1 MEKIR
6 LLPSGINDFERV
18 RRDNL
23 YYVDKTQFIATLEG
37 GDSYVFF
44 GRPRRFGKSLFV
56 SMLEA
61 YYDIK
66 NKDRFDE
73 LFSGLWIHEH
83 PTERRAFY
91 QVLTLDFSQVNGKVE
106 KVEDKFNEYCC
117 VQLEKFAKKYADSY
131 DDDYLEGLKKY
142 DNASGR
148 LTYVTS
154 MTRLKKYLR
163 KPKKNSPRQ
172 RLN

>member
-37 GDSYVFF
+37 GDSYVVF
-44 GRPRRFGKSLFV
+44 GRPRQFGKSMFV
-56 SMLEA
+56 SMLEN
-61 YYDIK
+61 YYDIN

-73 LFSGLWIHEH
+73 LFAGLWIHEH

-91 QVLTLDFSQVNGKVE
+91 QVLKLDFSQVDGKLENVE
-106 KVEDKFNEYCC
+106 EKFNEYCRIAI
-117 VQLEKFAKKYADSY
+117 LAFAQKYAKYY
-131 DDDYLEGLKKY
+131 DE
-142 DNASGR
+142 N
-148 LTYVTS
+148 YV
-154 MTRLKKYLR
+154 
-163 KPKKNSPRQ
+163 N
-172 RLN
+172 NV

>member
-1 MEKIR
+1 MEQKIR
-6 LLPSGINDFERV
+6 LLPSGINDFEVV
-18 RRDNL
+18 RRDSL
-23 YYVDKTQFIATLEG
+23 YYVDKTHFIATLEH

-91 QVLTLDFSQVNGKVE
+91 QVLKLDFSKVNGGADHI
-106 KVEDKFNEYCC
+106 EDKFNKYCGNA
-117 VQLEKFAKKYADSY
+117 LASFA
-131 DDDYLEGLKKY
+131 
-142 DNASGR
+142 
-148 LTYVTS
+148 
-154 MTRLKKYLR
+154 
-163 KPKKNSPRQ
+163 
-172 RLN
+172 